1 MKNLGDLRYM
11 EIKHA
16 AEKGKGSLH
25 WYTSVALSKDL
36 KVRNALIDTGASF
49 STIECR
55 LLAMLNYQ
63 ELDDFRE
70 MVRSTSSDV
79 IMPHLAIEPND
90 DGAKTGE
97 TGKDRRL
104 HGVLIRNVKVG
115 EDDYPY
121 IKVYTSL
128 DYVVDN
134 IIGMDILR
142 CYDFRMNLD
151 EASANLDHLIEYKPK
166 IDGSAEIKVLQ

>member
-1 MKNLGDLRYM
+1 ML
-11 EIKHA
+11 
-16 AEKGKGSLH
+16 
-25 WYTSVALSKDL
+25 L
-36 KVRNALIDTGASF
+36 K
-49 STIECR
+49 
-55 LLAMLNYQ
+55 
-63 ELDDFRE
+63 RE
-70 MVRSTSSDV
+70 R
-79 IMPHLAIEPND
+79 
-90 DGAKTGE
+90 
-97 TGKDRRL
+97 DRRL

-166 IDGSAEIKVLQ
+166 IDGSAEIKVIQ

>member
-25 WYTSVALSKDL
+25 W
-36 KVRNALIDTGASF
+36 
-49 STIECR
+49 
-55 LLAMLNYQ
+55 
-63 ELDDFRE
+63 
-70 MVRSTSSDV
+70 
-79 IMPHLAIEPND
+79 
-90 DGAKTGE
+90 
-97 TGKDRRL
+97 
-104 HGVLIRNVKVG
+104 
-115 EDDYPY
+115 
-121 IKVYTSL
+121 YTSL